1 MSVAACTVRARDDHE
16 LSIKGG
22 HVEVSVEIGERGSD
36 WLRPTLISVG
46 LVLGV
51 AIVYQLLVGGIKIEV
66 TGGRLV
72 IDLSGLIYWWHLVTH
87 R

>member
-1 MSVAACTVRARDDHE
+1 M
-16 LSIKGG
+16 SIKGG
-22 HVEVSVEIGERGSD
+22 HVDVRVEIGEGRAD
-36 WLRPTLISVG
+36 WLRPTLLSVG

-72 IDLSGLIYWWHLVTH
+72 IDANGLVYWWHLVTH